1 MQNKHI
7 ILIKRQDVIN
17 PGRFSMKCPFCG
29 CDDTQVKDSR
39 NAEDNTAIRRRR
51 ECPECGSRFT
61 TFERIQLRDL
71 IVVKKNG
78 EKVMFDRDKLEHSI
92 LLAVR
97 KRSVDIERVEKIV
110 NSIQRRLESSGETEI
125 PSVLI
130 GEYVMEALSKLDHIA
145 YIRFA
150 SVYKDF
156 REVKDFEEFVE
167 TIDKLA
173 NSEAGAVKKED

>member
-1 MQNKHI
+1 
-7 ILIKRQDVIN
+7 
-17 PGRFSMKCPFCG
+17 MKCPFCG

-39 NAEDNTAIRRRR
+39 NADDNTAIRRRR

-61 TFERIQLRDL
+61 TFERVQLRDL
-71 IVVKKNG
+71 VVIKKNG
-78 EKVMFDRDKLEHSI
+78 GKTMFDRDKLAKSI
-92 LLAVR
+92 QIAVR
-97 KRSVDIERVEKIV
+97 KRPVDPERVEKVV

-125 PSVLI
+125 QSRII

-156 REVKDFEEFVE
+156 REVKDFENFVE

-173 NSEAGAVKKED
+173 RPDHPEEM

>member
-1 MQNKHI
+1 
-7 ILIKRQDVIN
+7 
-17 PGRFSMKCPFCG
+17 MKCPFCG

-39 NAEDNTAIRRRR
+39 NADDNTAIRRRR

-61 TFERIQLRDL
+61 TYERVQLRDL
-71 IVVKKNG
+71 IVIKKNG
-78 EKVMFDRDKLEHSI
+78 EKTIFERDTLEISI
-92 LLAVR
+92 QIAER
-97 KRSVDIERVEKIV
+97 KRPGIPERVDKVV
-110 NSIQRRLESSGETEI
+110 NSIQRRLESSGEAEI
-125 PSVLI
+125 QSRVI

-156 REVKDFEEFVE
+156 REVKDFENFVE

-173 NSEAGAVKKED
+173 RPNISEDAEE

>member
-1 MQNKHI
+1 
-7 ILIKRQDVIN
+7 
-17 PGRFSMKCPFCG
+17 MKCPFCG

-39 NAEDNTAIRRRR
+39 NADDNTAIRRRR

-61 TFERIQLRDL
+61 TYERVQLRDL
-71 IVVKKNG
+71 IVIKKNG
-78 EKVMFDRDKLEHSI
+78 EKTMFDRDKLARSI
-92 LLAVR
+92 QIAVR
-97 KRSVDIERVEKIV
+97 KRPIDPERVEKIV
-110 NSIQRRLESSGETEI
+110 NSIQRRLESSGESEI
-125 PSVLI
+125 QSRVI

-156 REVKDFEEFVE
+156 REVKDFENFVE

-173 NSEAGAVKKED
+173 RPSIHEDVED